1 MTLKQKA
8 LLQTVG
14 IILTILF
21 GSIAVQILLATISAE
36 VLTYAFAT
44 LLGLLG
50 FKLIYD
56 LVLSRLESEETMK
69 KMSEKM

>member
-8 LLQTVG
+8 LLHTIG
-14 IILTILF
+14 IIFSIF
-21 GSIAVQILLATISAE
+21 AGSIAIQLILATVSAA
-36 VLTYAFAT
+36 VVMYAFAT

-69 KMSEKM
+69 NISEKM

>member
-56 LVLSRLESEETMK
+56 LVLSRLESEEIFK
-69 KMSEKM
+69 NMSEKQ